1 MNLSAPAVKR
11 SSQLQSRILLL
22 PGGGRGLQTAN
33 LIFSRWNLLIFLET
47 PILRNVLNLRKKFL
61 ETLSEIS
68 KLAGRWHVIDRQ
80 SFATANRYFL
90 KMEYLKEVE
99 IKLHKLFSC
108 KAYGDKLLA
117 IYIDGIMKLYR
128 WLDAQG

>member
-1 MNLSAPAVKR
+1 ME
-11 SSQLQSRILLL
+11 
-22 PGGGRGLQTAN
+22 
-33 LIFSRWNLLIFLET
+33 LLIFWKHLSHKT
-47 PILRNVLNLRKKFL
+47 PGTSERKFL
-61 ETLSEIS
+61 ETLGEIS

-90 KMEYLKEVE
+90 KMEYLEEVE